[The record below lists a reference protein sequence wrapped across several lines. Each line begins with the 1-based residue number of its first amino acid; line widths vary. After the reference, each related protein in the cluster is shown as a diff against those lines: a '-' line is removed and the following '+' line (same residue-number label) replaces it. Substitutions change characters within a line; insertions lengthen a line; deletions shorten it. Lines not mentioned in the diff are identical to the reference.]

1 MPWCLT
7 KNQEAKFREALVSK
21 KINPFK
27 LIDMS
32 SEQRRTL
39 FENFVDPENAL
50 KINALYES
58 KLLSKNQVTGFK
70 NWAKR
75 ALGMTPK
82 VKRDIIS
89 KIERLQDIGVLD
101 PENLESFKE
110 DLARSRLGVGITF
123 EEAKNI
129 NQMAQETSESRG
141 DWEQKLRDNPD
152 WENAPQSTKK
162 EWVNDSKRL
171 KYGLKQVA
179 LENYIKEIK
188 LEAKNRRVKF
198 TEDPVNALLDP
209 IKEAPVFLNNLGK
222 SLMASIDNSFFGRQ
236 GIKNLYGSLEQ
247 KRIWTQNLV
256 KSFKDIGTELR
267 AKKIDGFESMDFVRA
282 DIYSRPN
289 SLNGKFKAG
298 NYQLGVT
305 NEEIFPTSIP
315 EKIPGL
321 GRLFRASETAFS
333 GGALRM
339 RADLADMFIS
349 MMDKQGLNTLDPAE
363 ARGAGHLVGSLTGRG
378 SVNMTAET
386 QKGVNFVF
394 WSYRFFRANIDTLTA
409 HKFDPQATPFTKTQ
423 ARKNLVSIVAHL
435 GTIFMLA
442 KFLDPDSVDEDPRST
457 NFGRLKIFGKWIDIT
472 GGMGSLVRLAARL
485 MPSIHNGKVGVWKK
499 SSTGRWTN
507 LIAGEYGQQDAF
519 DLFIDGVFSN
529 KLAPVASIIRDYY
542 RGEMFGGEPFNIEK
556 SITNSVTPLS
566 LQAIGDVKDEKFEVI
581 FATTISE
588 FLGLSVSTYKY
599 GSNWESSTSEEM
611 KQFKEKVGEEKF
623 KEANNNYNRAYNIWF
638 DEVRKTQEYKE
649 LSDGSKEKLKSSS
662 RDALKKKIFKEYG
675 FRKPRTV
682 KTLEERKEELVRKR
696 LEP

>member
-1 MPWCLT
+1 MWCLT

-27 LIDMS
+27 LTEMS

-39 FENFVDPENAL
+39 FERFVDPENAL

-101 PENLESFKE
+101 PKNLEGFKE

-123 EEAKNI
+123 EEAKHI

-198 TEDPVNALLDP
+198 TEDPVNALLTP

-256 KSFKDIGTELR
+256 KSFKDIGAELQ
-267 AKKIDGFESMDFVRA
+267 AKKIDGFEPMDFVRA

-289 SLNGKFKAG
+289 SINGKYKAG

-378 SVNMTAET
+378 SVAMTAET
-386 QKGVNFVF
+386 QKKLNFVF
-394 WSYRFFRANIDTLTA
+394 WSLRFFKANIDTLTA
-409 HKFDPQATPFTKTQ
+409 HQFDPQATPFTKTQ
-423 ARKNLVSIVAHL
+423 ARKNLVSIVGHL

-457 NFGRLKIFGKWIDIT
+457 NFGRLKIFGKWVDIT
-472 GGMGSLVRLAARL
+472 GGMSSLARLAARL
-485 MPSIHNGKVGVWKK
+485 MPTKHNGEWGVWKK
-499 SSTGRWTN
+499 ASTGRWTN
-507 LIAGEYGQQDAF
+507 LTAGEYGQQDAF

-696 LEP
+696 LKP